1 MNDLNLQGFNSDE
14 AFQELNA
21 EELTSVDGG
30 SDFVFFIPPG
40 VTMSPEGLS
49 LRLDPSDHG
58 VTFGGPV
65 EPVQRV
71 FSRGYRGPHRIQ
83 FVVNDPYNFGR

>member
-30 SDFVFFIPPG
+30 FFVHPMAGQPRRSIVLNPADRG
-40 VTMSPEGLS
+40 ITWGA
-49 LRLDPSDHG
+49 
-58 VTFGGPV
+58 PV
-65 EPVQRV
+65 EPICRLDGGI
-71 FSRGYRGPHRIQ
+71 FYNPASRPSDGGGTGLIPDPH
-83 FVVNDPYNFGR
+83 G